1 MVQNAAKLAKTQV
14 QYENGHGELNFWT
27 RYLNQKYT
35 VAVSAHAQK
44 QIRQTNSRSEVVVHM
59 PKLHVQK

>member
-1 MVQNAAKLAKTQV
+1 MKSGTEHLILDSALKPEVR
-14 QYENGHGELNFWT
+14 H
-27 RYLNQKYT
+27 T